1 MTKISAI
8 EAEAIGIDSLTEEQ
22 RERIRQRAYELFEAR
37 GREPGFEID
46 DWRKAE
52 AEISSAQPLPMKED
66 E

>member
-1 MTKISAI
+1 MTENSRV
-8 EAEAIGIDSLTEEQ
+8 EAEAMSIDSLTEEQ

-46 DWRKAE
+46 DWLKAE
-52 AEISSAQPLPMKED
+52 AEISSAQLLPMKED